1 MVVAGKEIGVEVNA
15 DRTKY
20 MVMSRDRNAGRSQ
33 NIKTDN
39 RFFKM
44 AKQFKYKVR
53 V

>member
-1 MVVAGKEIGVEVNA
+1 LVVASKEIGVEVNA

-39 RFFKM
+39 MLFKM
-44 AKQFKYKVR
+44 VKQFKYKVR